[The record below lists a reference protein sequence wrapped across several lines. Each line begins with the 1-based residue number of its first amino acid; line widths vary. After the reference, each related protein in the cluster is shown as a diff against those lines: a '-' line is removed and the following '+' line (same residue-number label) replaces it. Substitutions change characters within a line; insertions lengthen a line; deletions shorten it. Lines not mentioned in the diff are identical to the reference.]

1 MDSLEKIYEEMLEA
15 ARGFKKSEA
24 DIVYGEGRR
33 DAAIMLVGEAPGAEE
48 TRLSRPFVGQAGK
61 NLDEFLLFLGL
72 QRGDIYITNTV
83 KFRPY
88 KISPKGRVSNRPPK
102 QAEIDLM
109 VPFLLRE
116 IEAVSPKIVVTLG
129 NVPLKCV
136 LQDKKASIGGRHARP
151 AKARAFSHEFILFP
165 LYHPASVIYDRSLKE
180 RYNGDLL
187 LLKDFLDGMVWGNI
201 CR

>member
-1 MDSLEKIYEEMLEA
+1 MDRLDRIYEEMLEA
-15 ARGFKKSEA
+15 ARGFQKSQA
-24 DIVYGEGRR
+24 DMVYGEGRR

-61 NLDEFLLFLGL
+61 NLAEFLLVLGL
-72 QRGDIYITNTV
+72 KRDDIYITNTV

-88 KISPKGRVSNRPPK
+88 KTGPKGRASNRPPK
-102 QAEIDLM
+102 QAEIDCMAPL
-109 VPFLLRE
+109 LLRE

-136 LQDKKASIGGRHARP
+136 LQDKKAAIGRLHAKP

-180 RYNGDLL
+180 RYSEDLM
-187 LLKDFLDGMVWGNI
+187 LLKRYLDGMNP
-201 CR
+201 